1 MEKDVFLVEGYH
13 FNSLADAELAKE
25 ELKKAE
31 YFEGRITGRSAQN
44 LMTVYDKVLDEKV
57 FITPVGWEYLKILQQ
72 KLREAG
78 VPEENIRPI
87 PMYQSFKYRVSDEV
101 SAYAVPQRIRP
112 AKKKKEVDK
121 FQISVIANI
130 FLAILVLAMFIVT
143 LKSDNP
149 NIINYKR
156 TLVNQYASWDQ
167 ELTEREQAIR
177 EKERELNIFTEENSE
192 TKNQ

>member
-1 MEKDVFLVEGYH
+1 MEKDVFLVEGYR
-13 FNSLADAELAKE
+13 FNSLTDAELAKE

-57 FITPVGWEYLKILQQ
+57 FITPVGWEYLKSIQQ

-101 SAYAVPQRIRP
+101 SAYSVPQRIRP
-112 AKKKKEVDK
+112 AKKKKEADK
-121 FQISVIANI
+121 FQISVIVNI
-130 FLAILVLAMFIVT
+130 LLVILVFAMFIIT

-149 NIINYKR
+149 NILNYKR
-156 TLVNQYASWDQ
+156 AIVDQYASWDQ
-167 ELTEREQAIR
+167 ELTEREQAVR
-177 EKERELNIFTEENSE
+177 EKERELNISTEENFE
-192 TKNQ
+192 R